1 MPKCQKQTKNGN
13 DRRCGQ
19 MVSVLAFYSDDL
31 SLTPTLNC
39 LKIPEKTKKK
49 WQILSIFKRLV
60 YVVLVKIFL
69 DQKPV
74 HRQHFLANDIPAQET
89 IPKDLFTN
97 DLNPASV
104 L

>member
-1 MPKCQKQTKNGN
+1 
-13 DRRCGQ
+13 

-49 WQILSIFKRLV
+49 WQNLSIFKRLV